1 MLWYNIFEEINM
13 KRILCYGD
21 SNTWGYI
28 SGSDHLRYNSNE
40 RWPKLLQKKLGQSF
54 EIIEEGLN
62 SRTLFSNDDRPGK
75 EGRNGFTYLKPCMDS
90 HDKFDTIIIMLGTNE
105 LKSTFNNTAEDIVNM
120 IDKYVNFIKN
130 YKSQIDKTCPGII
143 ISGLPIVQEDTT
155 YSKKDNKYK
164 GATQKSIKLNNL
176 LEKYCKDNLVPY
188 INNDDLTVGIDG
200 VHLTKESHI
209 SLANRLSKVLTNN
222 LII

>member
-1 MLWYNIFEEINM
+1 M

-143 ISGLPIVQEDTT
+143 ISGLPIVQEDTA

-164 GATQKSIKLNNL
+164 GATQKSIELNNL
-176 LEKYCKDNLVPY
+176 LEKYCQDNLLTY

-222 LII
+222 

>member
-1 MLWYNIFEEINM
+1 M

-130 YKSQIDKTCPGII
+130 YKSQIDKTCPSII
-143 ISGLPIVQEDTT
+143 ISGLPIVQEDTA

-164 GATQKSIKLNNL
+164 GATQKSIELNNL
-176 LEKYCKDNLVPY
+176 LEKYCQDNLLTY
-188 INNDDLTVGIDG
+188 INNNDLTVGIDG

-209 SLANRLSKVLTNN
+209 SLANRLSKVLTND
-222 LII
+222 LIK